1 MAYLGITEKHMKTR
15 TRIQVRWLPPPINW
29 LKLNSDG
36 SSMGNP
42 RLAGG
47 GGLIRNEIGEWVRGY
62 ARAIGCATSVAAKLW
77 ALRDGIRLCISLKI
91 LALVIELDAKLV
103 IDLSKKDVE
112 NLNGISVLVADCRE
126 GLKKIPLDRIQ
137 HYYREANKCADALAR
152 RRVTLK
158 QDFTIFMD
166 PPSDV
171 ALLLNLDSAGTLY
184 FHDVA
189 SGLEV
194 S

>member
-29 LKLNSDG
+29 LKLKSDG

-42 RLAGG
+42 RIAGG

-112 NLNGISVLVADCRE
+112 NLNGISVW
-126 GLKKIPLDRIQ
+126 
-137 HYYREANKCADALAR
+137 
-152 RRVTLK
+152 
-158 QDFTIFMD
+158 
-166 PPSDV
+166 
-171 ALLLNLDSAGTLY
+171 LLTVEKG
-184 FHDVA
+184 
-189 SGLEV
+189 
-194 S
+194 